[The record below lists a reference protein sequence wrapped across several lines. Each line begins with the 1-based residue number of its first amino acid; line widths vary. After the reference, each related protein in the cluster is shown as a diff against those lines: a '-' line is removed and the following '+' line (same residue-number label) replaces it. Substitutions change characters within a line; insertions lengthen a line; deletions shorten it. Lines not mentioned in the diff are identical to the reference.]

1 MSDNLGDKLDGIF
14 LAHQSRIENSL
25 RGIIDYFDKWIGESA
40 TRQQSGP
47 IFEYLSQRFV

>member
-14 LAHQSRIENSL
+14 QAHQIHIENSL
-25 RGIIDYFDKWIGESA
+25 RGIIGDFEKWIGESS

-47 IFEYLSQRFV
+47 IFEYLTQRFV